1 MRKCLS
7 LLLCLALMLST
18 SSYAMAAT
26 VFTADSPDRL
36 PAGQPGAYAPRASNI
51 PETEGSLPYNATI
64 SNLMAGYYTYTKYY
78 FKPGDSTLR
87 ILGTMYSCSGNTTN
101 ANCVEFQLYQKG
113 NSEMISRYQTEK
125 FESGGMVA
133 HTFENLKPAGE
144 YFFVVK
150 NVCDNATGKY
160 SAVEGE
166 FLID

>member
-1 MRKCLS
+1 MKKCLS
-7 LLLCLALMLST
+7 LLLCLALMLPT
-18 SSYAMAAT
+18 SSHAMAAT
-26 VFTADSPDRL
+26 VSTSDSPDRL
-36 PAGQPGAYAPRASNI
+36 PMGQPGVYALRAGNI
-51 PETEGSLPYNATI
+51 PDTEGSLPYNATI

-87 ILGTMYSCSGNTTN
+87 ILGTMYPCSGNTTD

-113 NSEMISRYQTEK
+113 NSEMISRYRTEK
-125 FESGGMVA
+125 FENGSGVA